1 MSRKSTFVSLA
12 VAVLTVAVL
21 VGPTVAAD
29 KIYTIKCSLHVPPLK
44 TISTYAAILYFKN
57 QVEQHSNG
65 RLKVQIFPSNQLGSI
80 RESLEGLKMGIHQ
93 MDFVSTGGV
102 PSFFPEI
109 QCLDMPYMFDDRA
122 TAWAT
127 FDGPFG
133 QELAEACVKKTGMRI
148 LGIGE
153 NGFRNFV
160 TKKKQIKSPAD
171 LKGLKIRTMENPA
184 HMTLVKALGANPTPI
199 PWGETYTAVQ
209 QGVVEGLELPI
220 TLIDVIKFYQVTKY
234 IILDRHI
241 YDPLFFFINEKFF
254 QGLPADLKTIISNAI
269 REMVVIQR
277 GFMAHSDDVA
287 SLENLK
293 KHGMVIYSPS
303 EAEKAEFRKLTQPA
317 VSEFIKSKIG
327 TKWTERLNR
336 AIKETKARMA
346 K

>member
-1 MSRKSTFVSLA
+1 MSRKSTFVSLV

-21 VGPTVAAD
+21 VGPAVAAD
-29 KIYTIKCSLHVPPLK
+29 KIYTLKCSLHIPPLK

-65 RLKVQIFPSNQLGSI
+65 RLKVQIFPSNQLGSE
-80 RESLEGLKMGIHQ
+80 RESLEGLKMGVHQ
-93 MDFVSTGGV
+93 MDFTSSGAV
-102 PSFFPEI
+102 PSFFPAV
-109 QCLDMPYMFDDRA
+109 QCLAMPYLFDDRA

-133 QELAEACVKKTGMRI
+133 QEFAEACVKKTGMRI
-148 LGIGE
+148 LALGE

-160 TKKKQIKSPAD
+160 TKKQIKSPAD
-171 LKGLKIRTMENPA
+171 LKGLKLRTMENPA

-209 QGVVEGLELPI
+209 QGVVVGLELPI

-234 IILDRHI
+234 VILDGHV
-241 YDPLFFFINEKFF
+241 YDPLFFWINEKFY
-254 QGLPADLKTIISNAI
+254 QGLPPKLRTIINNAI

-277 GFMAHSDDVA
+277 GFVAHSDDVA
-287 SLENLK
+287 SLENLQ

-303 EAEKAEFRKLTQPA
+303 PTEKAEFRKLAQPA
-317 VSEFIKSKIG
+317 VAKFIKSKIG
-327 TKWTERLNR
+327 TEWSDKLNQ
-336 AIKETKARMA
+336 AIKETKAQMA